1 MQHAQLD
8 NRNVSISHIWLLK
21 LARPSLFALAMSAY
35 ALPLQAAVSL
45 PVAVQLETTQPEAVA
60 PVHESVAVPSAGK
73 LQSRLDALQHITVT
87 AARAP
92 AGDVP
97 APSATVQA
105 VLDDAHQAER
115 AVAADMAP
123 PQD

>member
-35 ALPLQAAVSL
+35 VLPLQAASL
-45 PVAVQLETTQPEAVA
+45 PVAVQLATTQPEAVA
-60 PVHESVAVPSAGK
+60 PDHESASVPSAGK

-97 APSATVQA
+97 AASVTVQA

>member
-35 ALPLQAAVSL
+35 VLPLQAASL
-45 PVAVQLETTQPEAVA
+45 PVAVQLATTQPEAVA
-60 PVHESVAVPSAGK
+60 PDHESASVPSAGK

-97 APSATVQA
+97 APSVAVQA

>member
-35 ALPLQAAVSL
+35 VLPLQAASL
-45 PVAVQLETTQPEAVA
+45 PVAVQLATTQPEAVA
-60 PVHESVAVPSAGK
+60 PDHESASVPSAGK

-97 APSATVQA
+97 APSVAVQA
-105 VLDDAHQAER
+105 VLDDAQQAER
-115 AVAADMAP
+115 AVAADIAP